1 MTTLVNGKAIAAK
14 IHASLKNNIETLS
27 RPLGL
32 SIFIAENHPASLA
45 YVKKKMALAEAL
57 GVTVYFHE
65 LVSGDGEQF
74 LEKGLL
80 RDAKDPEVDGI
91 IVQLPLPS
99 GWNRDKLL
107 QLIPKEKDV
116 DVLTRESM
124 ALFRDGKLP
133 ILPPIVGAIQAI
145 LEEHK
150 VSLEEKDVL
159 VIGRGRLVGQP
170 VSLWLRH
177 NDAHV
182 TMVGNDV
189 SDLGTLTREA
199 DIIISGAGSP
209 KLITKEMVSEKT
221 VLLDAGTSEDGGSL
235 VGDVAEECYSA
246 VELISPV
253 PGGIGPLTVAMLM
266 KNLYILGKA
275 RMN

>member
-1 MTTLVNGKAIAAK
+1 MTTLVNGKAIAQK
-14 IHASLKNNIETLS
+14 VSASLKKNIATLP

-32 SIFIAENHPASLA
+32 SIFIAGTDSASLA
-45 YVKKKMALAEAL
+45 FVKKKMTLAEEL
-57 GVTVYFHE
+57 GITVYLHE

-91 IVQLPLPS
+91 IVQLPLPE
-99 GWNRDKLL
+99 GWNRDRLL

-124 ALFRDGKLP
+124 ALFRDAQLP
-133 ILPPIVGAIQAI
+133 ILPPVVGAVQAI
-145 LEEHK
+145 LEEHE
-150 VSLEEKDVL
+150 VSIADKDVL
-159 VIGRGRLVGQP
+159 VVGRGRLVGQP

-182 TMVGNDV
+182 TMVGSDV
-189 SDLGTLTREA
+189 ADLATLTKEA
-199 DIIISGAGSP
+199 DIIITGVGIP
-209 KLITKEMVSEKT
+209 KLITKDMVSEKT

-235 VGDVAEECYSA
+235 VGDVAEECYDA
-246 VELISPV
+246 VQLLSPV
-253 PGGIGPLTVAMLM
+253 PGGIGPLTVALLM
-266 KNLYILGKA
+266 KNLYMLGKA
-275 RMN
+275 RMH